1 MTETTGSI
9 TLTTESITKSSECVT
24 CLQVHPSARLLYPTR
39 IHTSI
44 KSSLSRIPLLFCPSS
59 SLAPSDLTS
68 TVYVRA
74 ALTSNTNDADPI
86 SNALDPQPRF
96 DDKKKGDTSRGP
108 ETETEYLSLGKYLF
122 VEM

>member
-44 KSSLSRIPLLFCPSS
+44 KSSLSRIPLLFGPSS

-108 ETETEYLSLGKYLF
+108 KPNI
-122 VEM
+122 